1 MLLSTVI
8 CQTTHQ
14 RINDG
19 DLAIWPSIHVDALS
33 KLACNL
39 VLHGKPV
46 EQGRL
51 ACNFLEPDDR
61 QEPVEG
67 KLACR
72 PRQQHKVLELVQ
84 RHTVLVQRH
93 KVPEPVRVQQR
104 KEPELELV
112 QQHMG
117 LEQARVHSKVLEQ
130 APVLGPVGGNK
141 VPVQG
146 PELGSKVLARAL
158 EQDNKELE
166 QARG

>member
-1 MLLSTVI
+1 MPDNTSS
-8 CQTTHQ
+8 
-14 RINDG
+14 INDG
-19 DLAIWPSIHVDALS
+19 DQTIWPSILVDAES

-39 VLHGKPV
+39 VLHGKPA
-46 EQGRL
+46 ELGRQ
-51 ACNFLEPDDR
+51 ACSFLEPDDR

-67 KLACR
+67 KLAYR
-72 PRQQHKVLELVQ
+72 PRQQRKVLEP
-84 RHTVLVQRH
+84 VQRH

-166 QARG
+166 QARVKHKEQARG

>member
-1 MLLSTVI
+1 MPDNTSS
-8 CQTTHQ
+8 
-14 RINDG
+14 INDG
-19 DLAIWPSIHVDALS
+19 DQTIWPSILVDAES

-39 VLHGKPV
+39 VLHGKPA
-46 EQGRL
+46 EQGRQ
-51 ACNFLEPDDR
+51 ACSFLEPDDR

-72 PRQQHKVLELVQ
+72 PRQQHKV
-84 RHTVLVQRH
+84 
-93 KVPEPVRVQQR
+93 
-104 KEPELELV
+104 LELV